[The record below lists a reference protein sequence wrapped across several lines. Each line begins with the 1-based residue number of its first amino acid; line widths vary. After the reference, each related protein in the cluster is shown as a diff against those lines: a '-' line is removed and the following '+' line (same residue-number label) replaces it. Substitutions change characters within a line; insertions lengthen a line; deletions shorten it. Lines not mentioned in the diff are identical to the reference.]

1 MQAAGGDSDVLWE
14 TAMCRAPETESKSL
28 WKINSS
34 KRVVHV
40 CERVCAKVR
49 ELCMMFASNNYS
61 FFF

>member
-40 CERVCAKVR
+40 CVSV
-49 ELCMMFASNNYS
+49 FV
-61 FFF
+61 